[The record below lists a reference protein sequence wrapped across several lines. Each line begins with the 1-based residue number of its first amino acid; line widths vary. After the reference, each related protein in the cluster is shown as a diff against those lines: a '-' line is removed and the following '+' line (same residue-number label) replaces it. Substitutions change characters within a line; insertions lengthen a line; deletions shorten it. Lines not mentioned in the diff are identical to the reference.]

1 MTLGVTMNRWGVG
14 ADIADI
20 KRFRRWNFHD
30 NQHFYEKI
38 FTQREIRQCMSSKD
52 PAPHFA
58 ANFSA
63 KEAVYKA
70 LNNIINVRLNEI
82 EILRDKLGAPQVNL
96 LLDHNVTARQRAKSK
111 NPLIEIKVS
120 LSHSASHALAF
131 AVANYSSEP

>member
-1 MTLGVTMNRWGVG
+1 MLIVNRWGVG

-20 KRFRRWNFHD
+20 ERFRRWTFHD
-30 NQHFYEKI
+30 NRRFYERI

-70 LNNIINVRLNEI
+70 LSNTLNVRLNEI
-82 EILRDKLGAPQVNL
+82 EILRDKLGAPRVNL
-96 LLDHNVTARQRAKSK
+96 LLDRNITAIQLRRRQ
-111 NPLIEIKVS
+111 NPHMEIKVS

-131 AVANYSSEP
+131 AVVNCPSEP